1 MRQCQFQVWHPKMGP
16 KHVGKAKSIRLSTA
30 FGEYLKQDE
39 TMRASDECRLFGRRG
54 SHSSSES
61 TSGGLGGEEEQDG
74 LQNFRDVT
82 SAIDKAIE
90 ELGGAV
96 VPRLNWSCPKD
107 ATWLNPW
114 KTLKCTNADEII
126 LMLKASDRVSNDLC
140 HAFDICVD
148 FDPDNKPEVDFVLN
162 LRKWYDFDKSREL
175 RCFVVHKRLIGVS
188 QRYLSENA
196 TALAENED
204 DIIHALE
211 RFFRESVAP
220 KIDLESYAFDV
231 HLTRDGRITL
241 IDVSPAGDATN
252 PLLFTWDE
260 LVKKSAQPEHKVEM
274 RISSSEHSSA
284 LVSERAVYG
293 FPYDF
298 VDHESQMEVKDILDK
313 INGQMQEEQIQEE

>member
-1 MRQCQFQVWHPKMGP
+1 M
-16 KHVGKAKSIRLSTA
+16 
-30 FGEYLKQDE
+30 
-39 TMRASDECRLFGRRG
+39 
-54 SHSSSES
+54 
-61 TSGGLGGEEEQDG
+61 
-74 LQNFRDVT
+74 
-82 SAIDKAIE
+82 
-90 ELGGAV
+90 
-96 VPRLNWSCPKD
+96 
-107 ATWLNPW
+107 NPW

-220 KIDLESYAFDV
+220 KIDLESCKSEEYLPHPF
-231 HLTRDGRITL
+231 LTFTY
-241 IDVSPAGDATN
+241 SP
-252 PLLFTWDE
+252 FMW
-260 LVKKSAQPEHKVEM
+260 
-274 RISSSEHSSA
+274 
-284 LVSERAVYG
+284 
-293 FPYDF
+293 
-298 VDHESQMEVKDILDK
+298 
-313 INGQMQEEQIQEE
+313 